1 MIDMFD
7 TVMNLVK
14 EWNVTGICLRLAL
27 ATFVGVIIGLDR
39 EYKNKGAGIKTHALV
54 CIGAAMAMIVNEY
67 VFREFPNMNTDITR
81 LGAQVI
87 SGIGFLGVGT
97 IMMNGRSEV
106 KGLTTAAGLWACAG
120 VGLAAGIGF
129 AEGTLLAVIFILFI
143 FRVLAPLDKKLHKNS
158 KRIDLYMEFKDS
170 ESIRPFMESL
180 RRQKVD
186 LLEFDFRKIS
196 WDCIFR
202 RPQCLCGC
210 LTMDR
215 KGRLKMICEIQNLLF
230 ILKRYE
236 IFLYYKGDF

>member
-1 MIDMFD
+1 
-7 TVMNLVK
+7 
-14 EWNVTGICLRLAL
+14 
-27 ATFVGVIIGLDR
+27 
-39 EYKNKGAGIKTHALV
+39 
-54 CIGAAMAMIVNEY
+54 
-67 VFREFPNMNTDITR
+67 MNTDITR

-186 LLEFDFRKIS
+186 LLEFDFRKDKLGLHIP
-196 WDCIFR
+196 
-202 RPQCLCGC
+202 RPQCLYGC

-236 IFLYYKGDF
+236 IFLYKGDF

>member
-1 MIDMFD
+1 MFD

-158 KRIDLYMEFKDS
+158 KKIDLYMEFKDS

-186 LLEFDFRKIS
+186 LLEFDFRKDKLGLHIPAAVMS
-196 WDCIFR
+196 
-202 RPQCLCGC
+202 L
-210 LTMDR
+210 
-215 KGRLKMICEIQNLLF
+215 RLPHYGQ
-230 ILKRYE
+230 KRAFKNDLRNTESVIYFE
-236 IFLYYKGDF
+236 EV

>member
-186 LLEFDFRKIS
+186 LLEFDFRKDKLGLHIPAAAMS
-196 WDCIFR
+196 
-202 RPQCLCGC
+202 L
-210 LTMDR
+210 
-215 KGRLKMICEIQNLLF
+215 RLPH
-230 ILKRYE
+230 Y
-236 IFLYYKGDF
+236 

>member
-1 MIDMFD
+1 MERDG
-7 TVMNLVK
+7 NLSSACFGDFCRGDYRV
-14 EWNVTGICLRLAL
+14 RQ
-27 ATFVGVIIGLDR
+27 GVQ
-39 EYKNKGAGIKTHALV
+39 NKGAGIKTHALV

-143 FRVLAPLDKKLHKNS
+143 FRVLAPLDKNYIKFQ
-158 KRIDLYMEFKDS
+158 E
-170 ESIRPFMESL
+170 
-180 RRQKVD
+180 
-186 LLEFDFRKIS
+186 
-196 WDCIFR
+196 
-202 RPQCLCGC
+202 
-210 LTMDR
+210 DR
-215 KGRLKMICEIQNLLF
+215 F
-230 ILKRYE
+230 IYG
-236 IFLYYKGDF
+236 I

>member
-186 LLEFDFRKIS
+186 LLEFDFRKDKLGLHIPAAAMS
-196 WDCIFR
+196 
-202 RPQCLCGC
+202 L
-210 LTMDR
+210 
-215 KGRLKMICEIQNLLF
+215 RLPHYGH
-230 ILKRYE
+230 KRAFKNDLRNTESVVYFE
-236 IFLYYKGDF
+236 EV

>member
-186 LLEFDFRKIS
+186 LLEFDFRKDKLGLHIPS
-196 WDCIFR
+196 AA
-202 RPQCLCGC
+202 
-210 LTMDR
+210 MS
-215 KGRLKMICEIQNLLF
+215 LL
-230 ILKRYE
+230 LPHYGQKRAFKNDLPHTESVVYFE
-236 IFLYYKGDF
+236 EV

>member
-186 LLEFDFRKIS
+186 LLEFDFRKDKLGLHIPAAAMS
-196 WDCIFR
+196 LWL
-202 RPQCLCGC
+202 PHYGQ
-210 LTMDR
+210 
-215 KGRLKMICEIQNLLF
+215 
-230 ILKRYE
+230 KRAFKNDLRNTESVVYFE
-236 IFLYYKGDF
+236 EV

>member
-186 LLEFDFRKIS
+186 LLEFDFRKDKLGLHIPAAAMS
-196 WDCIFR
+196 
-202 RPQCLCGC
+202 L
-210 LTMDR
+210 
-215 KGRLKMICEIQNLLF
+215 RLPRYGQ
-230 ILKRYE
+230 KRAFKNDLRNTESVVYFE
-236 IFLYYKGDF
+236 EV

>member
-186 LLEFDFRKIS
+186 LLEFDFRKDKLGLHIP
-196 WDCIFR
+196 

-215 KGRLKMICEIQNLLF
+215 KGRLK
-230 ILKRYE
+230 
-236 IFLYYKGDF
+236 

>member
-186 LLEFDFRKIS
+186 LLEFDFRKDKLGLHI
-196 WDCIFR
+196 
-202 RPQCLCGC
+202 PAA
-210 LTMDR
+210 TMSL
-215 KGRLKMICEIQNLLF
+215 RLPHYGQ
-230 ILKRYE
+230 KRAFKNDLRNTESVVYFE
-236 IFLYYKGDF
+236 EV

>member
-186 LLEFDFRKIS
+186 LLEFDFRKDKLGLHIPAVAMS
-196 WDCIFR
+196 
-202 RPQCLCGC
+202 L
-210 LTMDR
+210 
-215 KGRLKMICEIQNLLF
+215 RLPHLSLIHI
-230 ILKRYE
+230 
-236 IFLYYKGDF
+236 

>member
-1 MIDMFD
+1 MTDMFD
-7 TVMNLVK
+7 TIMNLVK

-186 LLEFDFRKIS
+186 LLEFDFRKDKLGLHIPAAAMS
-196 WDCIFR
+196 
-202 RPQCLCGC
+202 L
-210 LTMDR
+210 
-215 KGRLKMICEIQNLLF
+215 RLPRYGQ
-230 ILKRYE
+230 KRAFKNDLRNTESVVYFE
-236 IFLYYKGDF
+236 EV

>member
-7 TVMNLVK
+7 TIMNLVK

-186 LLEFDFRKIS
+186 LLEFEFRKDKLGLHIPVAAMS
-196 WDCIFR
+196 
-202 RPQCLCGC
+202 L
-210 LTMDR
+210 
-215 KGRLKMICEIQNLLF
+215 RLPHYGQ
-230 ILKRYE
+230 KRAFKNDLRNTESVVYFE
-236 IFLYYKGDF
+236 EV

>member
-54 CIGAAMAMIVNEY
+54 CIDAAMAMIVNEY

-186 LLEFDFRKIS
+186 LLEFDFRKDKLGLHIPAAAMS
-196 WDCIFR
+196 LR
-202 RPQCLCGC
+202 SPHYGQ
-210 LTMDR
+210 
-215 KGRLKMICEIQNLLF
+215 
-230 ILKRYE
+230 KRAFKNDLRNTESVVYFE
-236 IFLYYKGDF
+236 EV

>member
-97 IMMNGRSEV
+97 IMMNGRSEE

-186 LLEFDFRKIS
+186 LLEFDFRKDKLGLHIPAAAMS
-196 WDCIFR
+196 
-202 RPQCLCGC
+202 L
-210 LTMDR
+210 
-215 KGRLKMICEIQNLLF
+215 RLPHYGQ
-230 ILKRYE
+230 KRAFKNDLRNTESVVYFE
-236 IFLYYKGDF
+236 EV

>member
-1 MIDMFD
+1 MFD

-158 KRIDLYMEFKDS
+158 RRIDLYMEFKDS

-186 LLEFDFRKIS
+186 LLEFEFRKDKLGLHIPVAAMS
-196 WDCIFR
+196 
-202 RPQCLCGC
+202 L
-210 LTMDR
+210 
-215 KGRLKMICEIQNLLF
+215 RLPHYGQ
-230 ILKRYE
+230 KRAFKNDLRNTESVVYFE
-236 IFLYYKGDF
+236 EV

>member
-158 KRIDLYMEFKDS
+158 KKIDLYMEFKDS

-186 LLEFDFRKIS
+186 LLEFDFRKDKLGLHIPAAVMS
-196 WDCIFR
+196 
-202 RPQCLCGC
+202 L
-210 LTMDR
+210 
-215 KGRLKMICEIQNLLF
+215 RLPHYGQ
-230 ILKRYE
+230 KRAFKNDLRNTESVIYFE
-236 IFLYYKGDF
+236 EV

>member
-7 TVMNLVK
+7 TIMNLVK

-97 IMMNGRSEV
+97 IMMNGRSDV

-158 KRIDLYMEFKDS
+158 RRIDLYMEFKDS

-186 LLEFDFRKIS
+186 LLEFEFRKDKLGLHIPVAAMS
-196 WDCIFR
+196 
-202 RPQCLCGC
+202 L
-210 LTMDR
+210 
-215 KGRLKMICEIQNLLF
+215 RLPHYGQ
-230 ILKRYE
+230 KRAFKNDLRNTESVVYFE
-236 IFLYYKGDF
+236 EV

>member
-1 MIDMFD
+1 MTDMFD

-158 KRIDLYMEFKDS
+158 RRIDLYMEFKDS

-186 LLEFDFRKIS
+186 LLEFDFRKDKLGLHIPAAAMS
-196 WDCIFR
+196 
-202 RPQCLCGC
+202 L
-210 LTMDR
+210 
-215 KGRLKMICEIQNLLF
+215 RLPH
-230 ILKRYE
+230 Y
-236 IFLYYKGDF
+236 G

>member
-7 TVMNLVK
+7 TIMNLVK

-87 SGIGFLGVGT
+87 SGIGF
-97 IMMNGRSEV
+97 
-106 KGLTTAAGLWACAG
+106 
-120 VGLAAGIGF
+120 

-186 LLEFDFRKIS
+186 LLEFDFRKDKLGLHIPAAAMS
-196 WDCIFR
+196 
-202 RPQCLCGC
+202 L
-210 LTMDR
+210 
-215 KGRLKMICEIQNLLF
+215 RLPHYGQ
-230 ILKRYE
+230 KRAFKNDLRNTESVVYFE
-236 IFLYYKGDF
+236 EV

>member
-106 KGLTTAAGLWACAG
+106 KGLTTAAGLWA
-120 VGLAAGIGF
+120 VREWDWPPEL
-129 AEGTLLAVIFILFI
+129 
-143 FRVLAPLDKKLHKNS
+143 
-158 KRIDLYMEFKDS
+158 
-170 ESIRPFMESL
+170 
-180 RRQKVD
+180 D
-186 LLEFDFRKIS
+186 LLKVLFWQLFLFCLYFVYWRLLIKNYIKI
-196 WDCIFR
+196 
-202 RPQCLCGC
+202 P
-210 LTMDR
+210 
-215 KGRLKMICEIQNLLF
+215 KG
-230 ILKRYE
+230 
-236 IFLYYKGDF
+236 

>member
-170 ESIRPFMESL
+170 E
-180 RRQKVD
+180 
-186 LLEFDFRKIS
+186 KIS

-202 RPQCLCGC
+202 RPQYLCGC

>member
-7 TVMNLVK
+7 TIMNLVK

-186 LLEFDFRKIS
+186 LLEFDFRKDKLGLHIPAAAMS
-196 WDCIFR
+196 
-202 RPQCLCGC
+202 L
-210 LTMDR
+210 
-215 KGRLKMICEIQNLLF
+215 RLPH
-230 ILKRYE
+230 
-236 IFLYYKGDF
+236 

>member
-186 LLEFDFRKIS
+186 LLEFDFRKDKLGLHIPAAAM
-196 WDCIFR
+196 F
-202 RPQCLCGC
+202 L
-210 LTMDR
+210 
-215 KGRLKMICEIQNLLF
+215 RLPHYGQ
-230 ILKRYE
+230 KRAFKNDLRNTESVVYFE
-236 IFLYYKGDF
+236 EV

>member
-7 TVMNLVK
+7 TIMNLVK
-14 EWNVTGICLRLAL
+14 EWNVTGICLRLVL

-120 VGLAAGIGF
+120 VGLAAF
-129 AEGTLLAVIFILFI
+129 LLILISSRLICRDIHSYDFGHYI
-143 FRVLAPLDKKLHKNS
+143 SSFRLIPA
-158 KRIDLYMEFKDS
+158 
-170 ESIRPFMESL
+170 
-180 RRQKVD
+180 
-186 LLEFDFRKIS
+186 
-196 WDCIFR
+196 CI
-202 RPQCLCGC
+202 
-210 LTMDR
+210 TDV
-215 KGRLKMICEIQNLLF
+215 RLIH
-230 ILKRYE
+230 
-236 IFLYYKGDF
+236 